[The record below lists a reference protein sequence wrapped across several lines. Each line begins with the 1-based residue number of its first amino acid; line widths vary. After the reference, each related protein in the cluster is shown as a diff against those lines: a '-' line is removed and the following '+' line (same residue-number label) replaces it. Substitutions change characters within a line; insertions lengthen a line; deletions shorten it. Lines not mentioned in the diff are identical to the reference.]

1 MATEPVKLNKLGKP
15 MKRGAKGRFAEG
27 NQEGAH
33 FGTDLPATGRPPG
46 TKNICTII
54 KEVALAKDP
63 NTGLTNIE
71 WIVQSM
77 IEAKSKLWKFIKDAE
92 VTTPGYAKAL
102 ANYTFLSSKIM
113 EQLAKYSGDYTAKF
127 QAEISEG
134 LSEEEKAIM
143 DKALNKNAKK

>member
-1 MATEPVKLNKLGKP
+1 MSTEPVKLNKLGKP
-15 MKRGAKGRFAEG
+15 MKRGARGRFAEG
-27 NQEGAH
+27 NQEGSH
-33 FGTDLPATGRPPG
+33 FGKDLPATGRPAG
-46 TKNICTII
+46 ARNICTII

-77 IEAKSKLWKFIKDAE
+77 VKAKSKLWKFIDE
-92 VTTPGYAKAL
+92 SEPSTPGYCKAL
-102 ANYTFLSSKIM
+102 ASYTFLSSKIM

-134 LSEEEKAIM
+134 LSDEEKAIM
-143 DKALNKNAKK
+143 EKALVKNVTK